1 MILNAGLL
9 LKTDNVK
16 GRKSTKYPL
25 HLQDFKNIVLRI
37 NPLEILTVVSPQHED
52 KPG

>member
-9 LKTDNVK
+9 LKTDNVT

-25 HLQDFKNIVLRI
+25 HLQDFKNILRN
-37 NPLEILTVVSPQHED
+37 NPLVILTVVSSRPEN